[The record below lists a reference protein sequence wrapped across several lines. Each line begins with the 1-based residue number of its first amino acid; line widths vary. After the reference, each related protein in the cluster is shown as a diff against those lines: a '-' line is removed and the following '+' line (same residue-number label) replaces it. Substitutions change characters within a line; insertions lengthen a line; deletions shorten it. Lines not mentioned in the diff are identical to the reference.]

1 MDTYSLKL
9 NDETVLDAGSCG
21 TGTTSEATLW
31 LEIIGKSLAE
41 CAAIFSMP
49 QKTAHMVWDYAVG
62 TETFDGYTD
71 LFTLTALN
79 DDRVRIGLR
88 KVTANE
94 Q

>member
-1 MDTYSLKL
+1 LYRLTL
-9 NDETVLDAGSCG
+9 NDGTMLDAGLCG
-21 TGTTSEATLW
+21 TDRTVGSALW

-62 TETFDGYTD
+62 TATFDGYTD